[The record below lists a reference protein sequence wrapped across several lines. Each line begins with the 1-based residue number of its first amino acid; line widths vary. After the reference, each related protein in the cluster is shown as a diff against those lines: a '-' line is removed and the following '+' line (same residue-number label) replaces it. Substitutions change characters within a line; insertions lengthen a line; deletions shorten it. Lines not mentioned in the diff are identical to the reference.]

1 MSLIQDSPCF
11 QNNSANKQM
20 AISPQLAITLFLF
33 SHFGS
38 AASVDAVAQWAGCS
52 TGAIVN
58 STHHVIRAFLLLHD
72 QAIRWPNADEKQEA
86 SDWVGSISCHAWRP
100 GYCMVNGTLI
110 PLVSKP
116 GHFGEQFF
124 DHKSNYSLSLMV
136 SSIFTHGSLN
146 LFILQLI
153 TLPNFCIIDYVLGPP
168 GSVHDSTAFK
178 ESHVFKELGRLFHD
192 GEWLWADSV
201 YTLLPWCIMPYKRP
215 QSLVPYNCQFNYHLS
230 TVSCFFKFLFT
241 YIT

>member
-1 MSLIQDSPCF
+1 MTLVPS
-11 QNNSANKQM
+11 
-20 AISPQLAITLFLF
+20 QLAIALFHF
-33 SHFGS
+33 GHFGS
-38 AASVDAVAQWAGCS
+38 AGAV
-52 TGAIVN
+52 IN
-58 STHHVIRAFLLLHD
+58 STHCIIKAFLLLHD

-86 SDWVGSISCHAWRP
+86 SDWVESISCHAWRP

-110 PLVSKP
+110 PLTSKP

-124 DHKSNYSLSLMV
+124 NHKSNYSLSLMV